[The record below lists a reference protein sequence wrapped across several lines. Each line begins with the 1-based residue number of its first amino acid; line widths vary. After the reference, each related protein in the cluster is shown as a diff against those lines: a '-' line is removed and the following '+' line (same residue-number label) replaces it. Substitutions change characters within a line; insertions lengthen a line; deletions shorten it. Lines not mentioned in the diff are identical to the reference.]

1 MTPSRDRGDTGLDHM
16 LIVNGKLRMQGYTR
30 EDAMQAASNLAKN
43 PRNTVLV
50 ARIIHSRKRKIV
62 AKWENGR
69 RL

>member
-1 MTPSRDRGDTGLDHM
+1 MTPSRDRGNTGLDHM

-30 EDAMQAASNLAKN
+30 EDAFSAASTLAKN

-50 ARIIHSRKRKIV
+50 ARIINAHKRKVV
-62 AKWENGR
+62 AKWENGK

>member
-1 MTPSRDRGDTGLDHM
+1 MTPSRDRGNTGLDHM

-30 EDAMQAASNLAKN
+30 EDAFAAAGQLAKN

-50 ARIIHSRKRKIV
+50 ARIINPRKRKVV
-62 AKWENGR
+62 AKWENGK

>member
-30 EDAMQAASNLAKN
+30 EDAFEAASQLAKN
-43 PRNTVLV
+43 PKNTIQV
-50 ARIIHSRKRKIV
+50 ARYINAHKRKVV
-62 AKWENGR
+62 AKWENGK